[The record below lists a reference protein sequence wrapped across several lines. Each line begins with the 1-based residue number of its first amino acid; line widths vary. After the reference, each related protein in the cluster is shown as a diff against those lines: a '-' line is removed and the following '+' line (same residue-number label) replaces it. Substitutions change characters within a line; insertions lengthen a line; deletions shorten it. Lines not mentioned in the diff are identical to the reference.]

1 MLRQKN
7 IALHFKVQAYANA
20 PHIMANKEYVTKIT
34 KNSAYQNVGGVYCK
48 VIKQGNGTIPTD
60 ESMVRVP
67 YEGRTIDGI
76 FLIIVIKEVNL

>member
-1 MLRQKN
+1 
-7 IALHFKVQAYANA
+7 
-20 PHIMANKEYVTKIT
+20 MANKEYVTKIT

-60 ESMVRVP
+60 ESRVRVP

-76 FLIIVIKEVNL
+76 FLIIVIKNIKMLKQKYLKINQIKI

>member
-1 MLRQKN
+1 
-7 IALHFKVQAYANA
+7 
-20 PHIMANKEYVTKIT
+20 MANKEYVTKIT

-76 FLIIVIKEVNL
+76 FLIIVIKEVNLWIYVLTKLLKP

>member
-1 MLRQKN
+1 
-7 IALHFKVQAYANA
+7 
-20 PHIMANKEYVTKIT
+20 MANKEYVTKIT

-60 ESMVRVP
+60 ESVVRVP

>member
-1 MLRQKN
+1 
-7 IALHFKVQAYANA
+7 
-20 PHIMANKEYVTKIT
+20 MANKEYVTKIT

-76 FLIIVIKEVNL
+76 F

>member
-1 MLRQKN
+1 
-7 IALHFKVQAYANA
+7 
-20 PHIMANKEYVTKIT
+20 MANKEYVTKIT

-76 FLIIVIKEVNL
+76 FLIIVIKNIKMLKQKYLKTKQKKI